1 MARSMLVTV
10 WHLINDPTARFE
22 DLGPGHH
29 QRLVNPIRKTRDL
42 VRQLEALGHTV
53 TIAPV
58 EAVA

>member
-1 MARSMLVTV
+1 MLVTV